1 MANWIFQS
9 TLIDNASPRQL
20 ELFFLSFQS
29 STYKGSTV
37 FSIYAFIYCSETLN
51 RYCMNLLSFELF
63 YFIIVLLLLLLL
75 LFFII
80 IFLMHVFYKHKI
92 LRYPWNVLVSD
103 YSA

>member
-63 YFIIVLLLLLLL
+63 YFIIVLLLL
-75 LFFII
+75 FFII